1 MHPPRRVSAEEAAA
15 AHVFLNS
22 YIPRRL
28 DEVAHFERDA
38 ARLAAGG
45 EIEGI
50 YFQSVT
56 GLVADGTGAREQPV
70 SLAVAP
76 PAAELGP
83 ESRASEAEGEAEEEG
98 EASSGGGE
106 GSSSGGEDG
115 APRTWAERPAAPGK
129 DEVRALRKA
138 NKEAAREA
146 RRLKLLTKVPKHVKR
161 RATGHK
167 KH

>member
-1 MHPPRRVSAEEAAA
+1 VSAEEAAA

-76 PAAELGP
+76 PAAPAAELGP
-83 ESRASEAEGEAEEEG
+83 ESSASEAEGEAEDEG

-115 APRTWAERPAAPGK
+115 ATRTWAERPAAPGR

-138 NKEAAREA
+138 NKEAVREA